1 MFGTIYRSLI
11 EIMRASS
18 LRARVPNN
26 SRIIVDYNFNWVSVL
41 GLFFPISMSALLL
54 VQVIYKTL
62 WLLVNAM
69 PLIVNQRSNE
79 VPWGIACDYVTHEH

>member
-1 MFGTIYRSLI
+1 MLGTIYRSLI

-26 SRIIVDYNFNWVSVL
+26 SRIIVDYDFNWVSVL

-54 VQVIYKTL
+54 IQVLYKTL
-62 WLLVNAM
+62 WLLVYVM
-69 PLIVNQRSNE
+69 PLMLNQRSNE
-79 VPWGIACDYVTHEH
+79 APWGNLLRMCYK